1 LSLLKRIKIA
11 TIGAPDLDAIKP
23 LYKDWIGYSVISEG
37 IIRDEL
43 AASWG
48 TPDTG
53 GRPYILMQPES
64 GVDVFIRAIQID
76 PVPDYKPMTTYGW
89 NAIEIIIDAVDD
101 LHEKLKL
108 SPFTIIGEPRNLGSY
123 KTIRAMQVTGPANE
137 VLYLTCETGDRSDS
151 LLPLPKAFV
160 GRPFIMVVAGP
171 NIQRL
176 QDWYANKFQMEKRDI
191 RDSNIDIIQRA
202 QDLPEDH
209 FHQITILRMENHG
222 NILELDGYPANSKP
236 RPRNEGQLPPG
247 VAMTSL
253 TVADLN
259 ALNLD
264 YIMPP
269 IAGYGGSRTATVV
282 GPAGELIE
290 LIEEEI

>member
-1 LSLLKRIKIA
+1 MA

-37 IIRDEL
+37 VIRDEL

-48 TPDTG
+48 TPATG

-64 GVDVFIRAIQID
+64 GVDVFIRAIEID

-137 VLYLTCETGDRSDS
+137 VLYLTCETGDRTQS
-151 LLPLPKAFV
+151 LLPLPKASV

-171 NIQRL
+171 DIQKL
-176 QDWYANKFQMEKRDI
+176 QQWYATKFQMEKRDI

-202 QDLPEDH
+202 QNLPEDH
-209 FHQITILRMENHG
+209 FHQITILRMANHG
-222 NILELDGYPANSKP
+222 NILELDGYPTEAKP
-236 RPRNEGQLPPG
+236 RVRNDGQLPPG
-247 VAMTSL
+247 VAMTSV
-253 TVADLN
+253 TVEDLD
-259 ALNLD
+259 ALKLD
-264 YIMPP
+264 YIRPP
-269 IAGYGGSRTATVV
+269 IGGYGSSRTASIV
-282 GPAGELIE
+282 GPAGELLE
-290 LIEEEI
+290 LIEEKM